1 VTFLR
6 VTSDVESDP
15 DRILASFWD
24 MARLQAFWNPVSHVE
39 ILYDDGRHQE
49 AWMSVQRNGHE
60 ESIRI
65 IRFRVGSDI
74 VFFNP
79 VPPPMMRYHRG
90 AWRIATHPQG
100 GCTVSAERDYELI
113 RNTADSDE
121 EYAARVKAFDLGLQR
136 RLRDLLESLARATA
150 VERSA

>member
-15 DRILASFWD
+15 QKIFASFWD

-39 ILYDDGRHQE
+39 VFYDDGDHQE
-49 AWMSVQRNGHE
+49 ASMSVQRNGQE
-60 ESIRI
+60 ENIRI

-90 AWRIATHPQG
+90 AWRIAPHPQG
-100 GCTVSAERDYELI
+100 GCTVSAEREYELI
-113 RNTADSDE
+113 RDMTDSDE
-121 EYAARVKAFDLGLQR
+121 EHAARVEAFDLGLAS
-136 RLRDLLESLARATA
+136 RLQSLLESLARATA
-150 VERSA
+150 GERTA